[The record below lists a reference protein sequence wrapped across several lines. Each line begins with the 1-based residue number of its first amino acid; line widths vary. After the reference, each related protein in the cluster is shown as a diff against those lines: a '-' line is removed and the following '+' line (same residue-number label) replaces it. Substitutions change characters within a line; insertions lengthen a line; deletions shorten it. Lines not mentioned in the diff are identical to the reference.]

1 MISIRV
7 TVAAVVLLA
16 VIISDKSGFTGEIL
30 DRVTMG
36 LSRKKHR
43 QNSPIIIH
51 FPTSE
56 GVSKV
61 SE

>member
-36 LSRKKHR
+36 LSTTLEKSIRPPS
-43 QNSPIIIH
+43 N
-51 FPTSE
+51 
-56 GVSKV
+56 KV
-61 SE
+61 NLLTKY